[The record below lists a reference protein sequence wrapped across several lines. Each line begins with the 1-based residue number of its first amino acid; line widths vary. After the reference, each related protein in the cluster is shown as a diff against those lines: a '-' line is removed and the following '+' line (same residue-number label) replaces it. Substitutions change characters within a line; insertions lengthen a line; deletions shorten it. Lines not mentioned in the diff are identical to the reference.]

1 MIPEQSTDLEISK
14 KNELAKR
21 TAMFTIAGQVGKMFA
36 GAMMAAIH
44 ETMDGH
50 AGLQG
55 WQWVLLID
63 GIITCPVAIFGYFL
77 FPDLPENTK
86 APYLDEKE
94 RQLALDRLP
103 PKREDGHNIQPWSL
117 AKRVLGQPLLYVFVT
132 LTIARKTLAYQI
144 TVISSAFTLL
154 YPQPCRATSSRVLC
168 SST

>member
-1 MIPEQSTDLEISK
+1 
-14 KNELAKR
+14 
-21 TAMFTIAGQVGKMFA
+21 MFTIAGQVGKMFA

-50 AGLQG
+50 AGLEG

-132 LTIARKTLAYQI
+132 PAQESDSLTNRVPVTSSASTRLFHQLCKA
-144 TVISSAFTLL
+144 ISS
-154 YPQPCRATSSRVLC
+154 RGLC